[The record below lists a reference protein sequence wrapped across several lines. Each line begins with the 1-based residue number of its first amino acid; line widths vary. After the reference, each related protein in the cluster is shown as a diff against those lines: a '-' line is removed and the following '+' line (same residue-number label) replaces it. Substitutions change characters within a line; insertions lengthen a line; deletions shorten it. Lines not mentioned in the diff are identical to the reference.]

1 MTQNTMPYDCS
12 ARMLMFYVGRP
23 AVRMLTRAR
32 GSSPMEKRA
41 EVKDRF
47 LDVLARTEDCPGS
60 PFRFNLVYGCLM
72 IAILET
78 FPDISKKEFTA
89 VNALPFRIPVLDLQK
104 RHSDMYTKLETKAR
118 TPYTAM
124 NASDWTKSSDF
135 SKSPDEFTVNYTSCG
150 LAHLFTVE
158 DKLEWLPTLCA
169 LDYVMVSGS
178 NITLIRTKTLGRKD
192 NCCNFRMVNNDRV
205 NARALMEREGIH
217 EKDLV

>member
-1 MTQNTMPYDCS
+1 MTQTTMPYDRS
-12 ARMLMFYVGRP
+12 ARMLMFYVGRA

-41 EVKDRF
+41 EVKARF

-72 IAILET
+72 IAVLET
-78 FPDISKKEFTA
+78 FPDISKKEFAA
-89 VNALPFRIPVLDLQK
+89 VNALPFRIPVFDLLKK
-104 RHSDMYTKLETKAR
+104 RGDLYTKLETKAR
-118 TPYTAM
+118 APYTAM

-169 LDYVMVSGS
+169 LDYVMVGGS
-178 NITLIRTKTLGRKD
+178 NISLIRTKTLARQND
-192 NCCNFRMVNNDRV
+192 CCNFRMVNNERV
-205 NARALMEREGIH
+205 NARALMEREGIRK
-217 EKDLV
+217 EDLV